1 MNSVSPFLPRMLA
14 ALEGRVS
21 VSCSLLAKGRGN
33 RSQTWMDTSQKE
45 NPGGL
50 GLPIGLPI
58 GWLPATPSIKKRR
71 NYQR

>member
-21 VSCSLLAKGRGN
+21 VSCSVIAKGQDN
-33 RSQTWMDTSQKE
+33 KSQTWMDTSQKE

-50 GLPIGLPI
+50 DLPKGLPI
-58 GWLPATPSIKKRR
+58 GWLPATPSIKKRH